1 MTAFPTAI
9 HAIAEV
15 GLALGGFGLQ
25 SRSWPLQSSVFAIVA
40 AFAMAA
46 TVPATVP
53 TTGGS
58 ALSSSDMEG
67 V

>member
-1 MTAFPTAI
+1 MAAFST
-9 HAIAEV
+9 AIAEV

-46 TVPATVP
+46 TAP
-53 TTGGS
+53 TTGHATGGQ
-58 ALSSSDMEG
+58 L
-67 V
+67 